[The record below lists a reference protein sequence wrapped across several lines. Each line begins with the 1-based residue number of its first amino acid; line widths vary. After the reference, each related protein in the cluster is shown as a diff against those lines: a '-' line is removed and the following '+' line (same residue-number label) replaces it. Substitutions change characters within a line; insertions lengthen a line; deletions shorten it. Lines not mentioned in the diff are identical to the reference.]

1 MAVSPA
7 APLRREFRILIAALI
22 VFLGALIVTLFSLAV
37 SILRMDRLGWTAD
50 AARNAV
56 APLAASASRGD
67 LEARLQILRAEND
80 ITRVEIYRGTEL
92 YAASGP
98 VPASAEVMTRSLPD
112 GKMLFFFDASRQLGG
127 RRNALIIG
135 ALATL
140 ATIAGM
146 LILTLYLPRFVR
158 PLEEML
164 AHAQQLGA
172 QTRGDHDARYL
183 VHSFREAVER
193 IQHQAQELDH
203 LRDAAA
209 AHTPDVRELARA
221 LNRSFTSGF
230 LAVDATGAVVSIND
244 AGREILGIAASAP
257 AESITLDALAPSF
270 TTIVRESLETRMPLS
285 RREVLL
291 EATESLIGVT
301 TVPLFEESA
310 FLGMFALFTDLTSF
324 RAMEGR
330 LRDLENLVGLGQM
343 SAGIA
348 HEFRNSLFTILGYLK
363 LAQRTAADEPA
374 AKIRSAEQEAQKL
387 AMAVDA
393 LLNFARPLQIRSQ
406 RVRVDE
412 LVSAVSERF
421 STATPDVRFSF
432 ESAGPVELN
441 GDRELLERAFE
452 NVLRNAVDAVRQRH
466 PGGGGTVATRIA
478 VDPHPTITIRDNG
491 VGVDQEQASAY
502 LLPFQ
507 SGKAH
512 GFGLGLPL
520 ARKIILHHEG
530 TLSLSGTPG
539 EGAMVRIEFFS

>member
-1 MAVSPA
+1 MAVSSA

-22 VFLGALIVTLFSLAV
+22 VFLGALIVTLFTLAV
-37 SILRMDRLGWTAD
+37 SILRMDRLGSTAD
-50 AARNAV
+50 EARNAV
-56 APLAASASRGD
+56 APLASRGSRGD
-67 LEARLQILRAEND
+67 LEARLRILCAEND
-80 ITRVEIYRGTEL
+80 ITRVEIYRGNAL
-92 YAASGP
+92 YAAAGQP
-98 VPASAEVMTRSLPD
+98 VTSAEVITRPLPD
-112 GKMLFFFDASRQLGG
+112 GTMLFYFDASRQLGG
-127 RRNALIIG
+127 RRNALIVG

-140 ATIAGM
+140 ATIAGL

-164 AHAQQLGA
+164 VHAQQLGA

-183 VHSFREAVER
+183 VDSFREAVER

-203 LRDAAA
+203 LRDAASTR
-209 AHTPDVRELARA
+209 TPDVRELARA

-230 LAVDATGAVVSIND
+230 LAVDATGAVVAIND
-244 AGREILGIAASAP
+244 AGREILGIAATAQ
-257 AESITLDALAPSF
+257 AESITLNALAPSF
-270 TTIVRESLETRMPLS
+270 TTIVRESLETRVALS

-301 TVPLFEESA
+301 TVPLFEESM

-363 LAQRTAADEPA
+363 LAQRTAAEEPA

-387 AMAVDA
+387 ATAVDA

-412 LVSAVSERF
+412 IVSAVVDRF
-421 STATPDVRFSF
+421 SAATSDVAFSF
-432 ESAGPVELN
+432 ESAGPLELN

-452 NVLRNAVDAVRQRH
+452 NIVRNAIDAVRQRH
-466 PGGGGTVATRIA
+466 PAGGGTIDTRIA
-478 VDPHPTITIRDNG
+478 IDPHPAITVRDNG
-491 VGVDQEQASAY
+491 VGVDPEQASAY

-507 SGKAH
+507 SGKPH

-520 ARKIILHHEG
+520 ARKIILHHGG
-530 TLSLSGTPG
+530 TLSLTGAPG
-539 EGAMVRIEFFS
+539 EGACVRIEFFP